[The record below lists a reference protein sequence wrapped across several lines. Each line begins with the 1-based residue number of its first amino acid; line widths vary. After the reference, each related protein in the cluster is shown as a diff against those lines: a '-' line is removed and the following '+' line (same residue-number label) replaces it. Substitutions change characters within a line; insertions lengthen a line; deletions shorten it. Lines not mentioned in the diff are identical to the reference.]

1 MNSHQNYQK
10 ARPTTIN
17 PMNPPSRFPASNS
30 FKPITTPIYSQS
42 QSKPSN
48 YFITEEKI
56 SKPAQNDDDDD
67 LLDISDTELIRAS
80 QVVESQLRF
89 TNNVH
94 HTTNNAMNIFSQ
106 FNNNDCG
113 GNVKLMGGANASMY
127 NTDMISS
134 QLDDVKCEL
143 KQAKT
148 ENMQKD
154 GEVRILRDKIKRLEQ
169 ELQRSRTEKVDMSK
183 KLQQQQDEAKKN
195 LQKQIEFKELEN
207 QFKSQEIVELTMKY
221 KMLESNVKK
230 TPLSSTPATSNSM
243 MSTPVIVPSKTGPTK
258 RLAQTPMSHF
268 DIENE
273 NPMHEN
279 KRPNLQAN
287 PTPNGHAMKPPP
299 APNRI
304 PLSPFNN
311 AKPKTPLP
319 QNTVVSNHSA

>member
-1 MNSHQNYQK
+1 MNSQHIYQK
-10 ARPTTIN
+10 PRPTTIN
-17 PMNPPSRFPASNS
+17 PMNPPSKFPTS
-30 FKPITTPIYSQS
+30 FKPTPLATQS
-42 QSKPSN
+42 QSKPNN
-48 YFITEEKI
+48 YFYTEEK
-56 SKPAQNDDDDD
+56 KPIQNEDDDD

-94 HTTNNAMNIFSQ
+94 HATNNAMNIFSQ
-106 FNNNDCG
+106 FNNNDCAG
-113 GNVKLMGGANASMY
+113 NSNVKLMGGGNMSMY
-127 NTDMISS
+127 NADMISS

-169 ELQRSRTEKVDMSK
+169 ELQRSRTEKVEMSK
-183 KLQQQQDEAKKN
+183 KLQQQQDETKKS

-230 TPLSSTPATSNSM
+230 TPLSSTPMINHSV

-287 PTPNGHAMKPPP
+287 PIVNGHSMKPPP
-299 APNRI
+299 VPNKV
-304 PLSPFNN
+304 PLSPFNST
-311 AKPKTPLP
+311 KPKTSITKENMVRYL
-319 QNTVVSNHSA
+319 VFLY